1 MIKTIF
7 LGTTTDKGKVLKLF
21 YCRATVLFSLALLA
35 FATQAKLDY
44 IASRVD
50 PTIYEGTLLET
61 YPSSGTSSFLLST
74 LDDEI
79 KISTYR
85 HAPFLEKLES
95 MGGARMKVWTYTRPG
110 AYFFPEEFLVQIE
123 VNNERLIEDRMYA
136 MPTRKETWTLYLS
149 LMAFLVIILSGSS
162 IIKILK
168 DDQNA
173 TKPTS
178 L

>member
-1 MIKTIF
+1 M
-7 LGTTTDKGKVLKLF
+7 
-21 YCRATVLFSLALLA
+21 LFSLMLIA
-35 FATQAKLDY
+35 FAIHSKLDY

-61 YPSSGTSSFLLST
+61 YPSSGTSSFLLNT
-74 LDDEI
+74 IDDEI

-110 AYFFPEEFLVQIE
+110 PYFLPEKFLVQIE

-162 IIKILK
+162 IIKIVK
-168 DDQNA
+168 GNQNA

-178 L
+178 R